1 MARNRRRAGKFVVLK
16 TAAGGSKDGNGGRCK
31 RVTIMSWK
39 AIQEI
44 ELDAEFS
51 EIACIYEF
59 KMLTLANETSI
70 YTWTAD
76 FFKVLFGN
84 TVFFEVRS

>member
-1 MARNRRRAGKFVVLK
+1 MARNRWRAGKFVVLK
-16 TAAGGSKDGNGGRCK
+16 AAAGGSKGGNGGRGR
-31 RVTIMSWK
+31 RVTIIK
-39 AIQEI
+39 KPIQEI

-70 YTWTAD
+70 YA
-76 FFKVLFGN
+76 
-84 TVFFEVRS
+84 